1 MRSLCL
7 ERSLSTRNGPKA
19 TTSICPADDIH
30 PQPSY
35 IFVGLSLCRSKVQ
48 FALRG
53 GRSASVFMAVS
64 SHVAATSA
72 LFIVLHLS
80 LDALDW

>member
-1 MRSLCL
+1 M
-7 ERSLSTRNGPKA
+7 
-19 TTSICPADDIH
+19 
-30 PQPSY
+30 
-35 IFVGLSLCRSKVQ
+35 Q

-53 GRSASVFMAVS
+53 GRSASVFMVVS

-72 LFIVLHLS
+72 LFIVIHLS